1 LNHSMRLWEVAG
13 IAGHVPPFAG
23 RRSGTFTRSAVS
35 LYPIHIPTLAHLL
48 LPMGEKY
55 QGPRHL
61 EKESFST
68 RSTLL
73 WFRWRAAMDAAGQE
87 KGKIQTMAKKVAD
100 LLVDVLAEAGVQRI
114 YGVSGD
120 SLNGITD
127 SLRAKKQIQW
137 IHLRHEETAAFA
149 AGAEAHLTGRLAVC
163 AGSCGPGNL
172 HLINGLYDC
181 HRSRVPVLA
190 IAAQIPSNEI
200 GSGYFQETD
209 PEHLFAQCSHYC
221 ELVSQPEQMPR
232 VLEIA
237 MQTALSRRGVA
248 IVALPGD
255 VALRDAV
262 EQGPR
267 LRFPQPKPIVSP
279 SDDEVAEMAKILNDS
294 KKTTI
299 LAGAGCAGAH
309 TGLIELAGK
318 LKAPIVHA
326 MRGKEFVEYD
336 NPFDVGMT
344 GLLGFSSGYRAM
356 MNCDTLL
363 MLGTDFPYQQ
373 FYPKK
378 AKVIQVDVRGEQLG
392 RRTKVDLGL
401 IGDVKTTLAALNPQL
416 LTNNDEAHLSDSLE
430 HYSNAR
436 RGLDEVA
443 TGEPGRKPVHPQY
456 VARMVDELAAED
468 AIFSCDVGTP
478 TIWAARYLKM
488 NGKRRLLGS
497 FNHGSMANALPQ
509 AIGAQVSHHGRQV
522 ICFSGDGGLAMLMGD
537 LLSLRQLE
545 LPVKVIVFKNDSL
558 AFVELEMKAAG
569 ILDFGTDLRN
579 PNFAKMAEAAGLL
592 GLTAESPEQVQP
604 MIAQA
609 LSHDGPALVE
619 VVVSRQELSMPP
631 TITLEQMKGFSLF
644 MLKAVLSGRGD
655 EIVDLARINLFR

>member
-1 LNHSMRLWEVAG
+1 VA
-13 IAGHVPPFAG
+13 
-23 RRSGTFTRSAVS
+23 
-35 LYPIHIPTLAHLL
+35 
-48 LPMGEKY
+48 K
-55 QGPRHL
+55 
-61 EKESFST
+61 
-68 RSTLL
+68 
-73 WFRWRAAMDAAGQE
+73 
-87 KGKIQTMAKKVAD
+87 KKVAD
-100 LLVDVLAEAGVQRI
+100 LLVDVLVEAGVRRI
-114 YGVSGD
+114 YGIAGD

-127 SLRAKKQIQW
+127 SIRSKKELQW
-137 IHLRHEETAAFA
+137 IHVRHEETAAFA

-163 AGSCGPGNL
+163 AGSAGPGNL

-190 IAAQIPSNEI
+190 IAAHIPSNEI
-200 GSGYFQETD
+200 GSGYFQETHPD
-209 PEHLFAQCSHYC
+209 HLFAQCSHYC
-221 ELVSQPEQMPR
+221 ELVSKPEQMPR
-232 VLEIA
+232 TLEIA
-237 MQTALSRRGVA
+237 IQTALSRRGVA
-248 IVALPGD
+248 VIALPGD

-262 EQGPR
+262 EGPR
-267 LRFPQPKPIVSP
+267 LHFPESKPRVSP
-279 SDDEVAEMAKILNDS
+279 SDDEISALAKILNDS

-309 TGLIELAGK
+309 QELIELADK

-344 GLLGFSSGYRAM
+344 GLLGFSSGYHAM

-373 FYPKK
+373 FYPEH
-378 AKVIQVDVRGEQLG
+378 ATVIQVDLRGEQIG

-401 IGDVKTTLAALNPQL
+401 IGDVKSTLAALNPKLVPNSDQ
-416 LTNNDEAHLSDSLE
+416 THLSQSLE
-430 HYSNAR
+430 HYRKAR
-436 RGLDEVA
+436 RGLDDVA
-443 TGEPGRKPVHPQY
+443 TAKPGSKNIHPQY
-456 VARMVDELAAED
+456 VARVVDELAAKD

-478 TIWAARYLKM
+478 TIWAARYLRM
-488 NGKRRLLGS
+488 NGERRLLGS

-509 AIGAQVSHHGRQV
+509 AIGAQVSHPGRQV

-537 LLSLRQLE
+537 LLSLRQLQ

-569 ILDFGTDLRN
+569 VVDFATDLDN

-592 GLTAESPEQVQP
+592 GLTAETPDQVEP

-609 LSHDGPALVE
+609 LKHDGPALVE
-619 VVVSRQELSMPP
+619 VIVSRQELSMPP
-631 TITLEQMKGFSLF
+631 TITLEQMKGFTLF

-655 EIVDLARINLFR
+655 EIIDLAKINLFR